1 MKNVYFAPQ
10 VDLLDLKVEGQI
22 MLTQSEFDEKNN
34 TEHLEWDDA
43 VEL

>member
-1 MKNVYFAPQ
+1 MKTKYVTPQ
-10 VDLLDLKVEGQI
+10 MDILCLVAEGQI

-34 TEHLEWDDA
+34 TEYLEWDDA

>member
-1 MKNVYFAPQ
+1 MNYTTPQ
-10 VDLLDLKVEGQI
+10 IDLLDLKVEGQI

-43 VEL
+43 LEL